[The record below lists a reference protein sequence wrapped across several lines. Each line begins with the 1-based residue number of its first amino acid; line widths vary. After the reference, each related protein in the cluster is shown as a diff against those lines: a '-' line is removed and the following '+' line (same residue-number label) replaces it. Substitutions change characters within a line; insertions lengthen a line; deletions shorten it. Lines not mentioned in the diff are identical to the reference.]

1 MTFVDILAL
10 QLFTISFAAVLLFYA
25 GVSVYWQYL
34 KRGFKEAFELMRAQA
49 VILSTLGIVI
59 LIIGFWGAF
68 TWPIIAIVNGA
79 NVLGAYN
86 ILFYD
91 PYLMMGMALLGFSA
105 CVLMGLQT
113 RYAGLFS
120 LMVGGLSIYYGTN
133 AYNLGLTKEPTVMLL
148 LYVAFGITGIFSF
161 PFTLLIDRIIM
172 EPLQGESTGNVAKK
186 PLTSLWKVALACF
199 VIFLL
204 FSAIS
209 AILAIFIGGGALAP
223 HLANPP

>member
-1 MTFVDILAL
+1 MTFVDIIAL
-10 QLFTISFAAVLLFYA
+10 QLFTISFVAVLLVYA
-25 GVSVYWQYL
+25 GVSAYWEYL
-34 KRGFKEAFELMRAQA
+34 KRGFKEAYKLMRAQA
-49 VILSTLGIVI
+49 VMLGAMGIVI

-68 TWPIIAIVNGA
+68 TWPISTIVNDA

-105 CVLMGLQT
+105 CVIMRLHT
-113 RYAGLFS
+113 RYAGLFA

-133 AYNLGLTKEPTVMLL
+133 AYNLGLTKEPMVMLL

-161 PFTLLIDRIIM
+161 PFTLLVDRIIM
-172 EPLQGESTGNVAKK
+172 GPLQGESTVSAAQQ
-186 PLTSLWKVALACF
+186 PLTTLWKLALACF

>member
-1 MTFVDILAL
+1 MTFVDIVAL
-10 QLFTISFAAVLLFYA
+10 QLFTVSFVAVLLFYA
-25 GVSVYWQYL
+25 GVSAYWEYL
-34 KRGFKEAFELMRAQA
+34 KRGFKEAYKLMRAQA
-49 VILSTLGIVI
+49 VILGTMGIVI

-68 TWPIIAIVNGA
+68 TWPISAIVNNA
-79 NVLGAYN
+79 NALGAYN

-105 CVLMGLQT
+105 CVIMRLHT
-113 RYAGLFS
+113 RYAGLFA

-133 AYNLGLTKEPTVMLL
+133 AYNLGLTKEPMIMLL

-172 EPLQGESTGNVAKK
+172 EPLQAESPGNATQK
-186 PLTSLWKVALACF
+186 PLTSLWKLALACF